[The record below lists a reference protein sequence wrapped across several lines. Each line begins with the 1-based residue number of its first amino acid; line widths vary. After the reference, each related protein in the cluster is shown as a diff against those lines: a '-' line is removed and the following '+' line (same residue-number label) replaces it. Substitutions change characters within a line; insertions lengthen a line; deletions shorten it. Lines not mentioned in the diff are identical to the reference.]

1 MIKKNLTRGLQF
13 ACGIAV
19 VAAAVGATVHT
30 NETKAAASA
39 PTGVCGIVLTAN
51 EAGYTGKN
59 QSFGSGST
67 TLTGTINFSNGTGNL
82 TVTDVQNYNLSNA
95 YNTLQNAAITVTPGA
110 AQSNGGYQVTFTNG
124 SDSSNY
130 LFMPTNSN
138 NTYLV
143 SSYNTQTTAN
153 GSPAWSGV
161 CQVQ

>member
-13 ACGIAV
+13 ACGVAV
-19 VAAAVGATVHT
+19 VAAAIGATTHT
-30 NETKAAASA
+30 NYTKAAASA
-39 PTGVCGIVLTAN
+39 PSGVCGILLTAN
-51 EAGYTGKN
+51 AAGYTGKN

-67 TLTGTINFSNGTGNL
+67 TLTGVINFNNNTGNL

-95 YNTLQNAAITVTPGA
+95 YNTLQNSSITVTPGA
-110 AQSNGGYQVTFTNG
+110 AQSNGGYKVTFTDNTDT
-124 SDSSNY
+124 SDF